1 MAPVYTPVKRLSFEE
16 YLAYDTGTDS
26 HYELLESGELIELPY
41 ENRTNVLLALALF
54 RYLEQFLAWDLFSLN
69 ATAIEVAPMT
79 IKLPNGRTRRI
90 RQRSRIPDLMVLSEL
105 GATQILNRH
114 NGLALD
120 HDDPLLIVE
129 FVSQSNSDE
138 DYTDKR
144 SQYEARGVRE
154 YWIADRHQGQVVV
167 LSLEDSRY
175 QEQCYQADQVIQSPL
190 FPDFALTAS

>member
-1 MAPVYTPVKRLSFEE
+1 M
-16 YLAYDTGTDS
+16 
-26 HYELLESGELIELPY
+26 
-41 ENRTNVLLALALF
+41 
-54 RYLEQFLAWDLFSLN
+54 
-69 ATAIEVAPMT
+69 
-79 IKLPNGRTRRI
+79 
-90 RQRSRIPDLMVLSEL
+90 
-105 GATQILNRH
+105 
-114 NGLALD
+114 GLALD

-190 FPDFALTAS
+190 FPDFALTASQVLTVKSR